1 MSSSAFSTKYII
13 AGVLYKCMFS
23 ASEVIDMAIKVEIEG
38 NRFYAHVSR
47 SSSDLRELFHFL
59 AEQEEDHRKKFEKL
73 KEQIKDSTHT
83 QEWSN
88 TVPFPGQIVQS
99 TLFGEGA
106 PLNRAKSAR
115 SVDEIIGIA
124 REFEMTT
131 VSFYGRIL
139 ESARA
144 SAREVIGQIIEEEKK
159 HVKILSDMPKNREG
173 QS

>member
-1 MSSSAFSTKYII
+1 
-13 AGVLYKCMFS
+13 MFP

-47 SSSDLRELFHFL
+47 SSSDLREPFRFL
-59 AEQEEDHRKKFEKL
+59 AEQEEEHRKKFEKL
-73 KEQIKDSTHT
+73 KEHMKDVTYT

-88 TVPFPGQIVQS
+88 TVPFPDQIVQS
-99 TLFGEGA
+99 ALFGESA
-106 PLNRAKSAR
+106 PLNKAKSAG
-115 SVDEIIGIA
+115 SVDELIGIA

-131 VSFYGRIL
+131 VSFYERIL

-144 SAREVIGQIIEEEKK
+144 SAREVIGLIIEEEKK
-159 HVKILSDMPKNREG
+159 HVKILNDMQKDRAG